1 VQLDPDTFY
10 VACVIAD
17 GRCHWSAPMQGH
29 HCSSSN
35 VKRTTVEAIGRFL
48 GSLCFYDVN
57 VADAIEVYALPS
69 EPTLTLDPAK
79 TKGGCPTSPSRPTYR
94 D

>member
-1 VQLDPDTFY
+1 MQLDPDTFY
-10 VACVIAD
+10 VACVIVE
-17 GRCHWSAPMQGH
+17 GRRHWSAPMQGR

-35 VKRTTVEAIGRFL
+35 IKRTTVETIGRFL
-48 GSLCFYDVN
+48 GSFCFYDVN

-69 EPTLTLDPAK
+69 EPILTLDPTRK
-79 TKGGCPTSPSRPTYR
+79 EGCPTSPARPTYR

>member
-1 VQLDPDTFY
+1 MQLDPDVYY

-17 GRCHWSAPMQGH
+17 GRRHWSSPMQGR

-48 GSLCFYDVN
+48 GNLCFYHVN
-57 VADAIEVYALPS
+57 VADAIEVYALPA
-69 EPTLTLDPAK
+69 EPILTVDPIK
-79 TKGGCPTSPSRPTYR
+79 P